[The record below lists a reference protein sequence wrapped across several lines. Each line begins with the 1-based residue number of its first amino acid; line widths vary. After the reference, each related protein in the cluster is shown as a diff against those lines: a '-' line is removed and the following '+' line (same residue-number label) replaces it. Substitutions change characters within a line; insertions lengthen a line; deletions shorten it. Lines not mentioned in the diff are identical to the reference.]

1 MRLRVRRIVVLVAQ
15 IIKNAVTF
23 VTIIN
28 GVHQSADRDQSN
40 SADALPCGQTVAPLP
55 SGR

>member
-28 GVHQSADRDQSN
+28 GVHQSADRDQS
-40 SADALPCGQTVAPLP
+40 AQTRFPAAKQSRRCPRV
-55 SGR
+55 GR